1 MTARGVIPCTPASGS
16 EPRDGTGHNK
26 SEGVHLILSRRS
38 FLVTAGAGVA
48 AGSLM
53 NRMAFANHHEGVPL
67 GIQLWTV
74 KDEAAKDLE
83 GTLRQVY
90 AAGFREIEFAGFYNK
105 TAAEIGAL
113 MKGIGFSLVSM
124 HAGASDISKKGDQ
137 ILADAKTLGLRY
149 IVCSSPGVTPE
160 KEKLPWEERM
170 KAVDLNDW
178 KWNAE
183 LFNKFGKQVK
193 DAGMTFGY
201 HNHSAEFK
209 KFDGVTALDYLF
221 ANTDPALVK
230 SELDVGWVV
239 VAQQDPI
246 ALLNK
251 YKDRVIALH
260 VKDVAKRES
269 ADKDPAS
276 VALGEGVIDWKSVIG
291 TAKKNGTKAFFYEQ
305 EAPFTRPIL
314 DSVKMSGDY
323 LQKLKV

>member
-1 MTARGVIPCTPASGS
+1 MV
-16 EPRDGTGHNK
+16 
-26 SEGVHLILSRRS
+26 
-38 FLVTAGAGVA
+38 
-48 AGSLM
+48 AGSFM
-53 NRMAFANHHEGVPL
+53 NRAFANHHEKIPL

-83 GTLRQVY
+83 GTLRKVY
-90 AAGFREIEFAGFYNK
+90 AAGFREIEFAGFYGK

-124 HAGASDISKKGDQ
+124 HAGAADIARKGDE

-149 IVCSSPGVTPE
+149 VVCSSPAVSPE
-160 KEKLPWEERM
+160 KDKLPWEERM

-178 KWNAE
+178 KKNAD
-183 LFNKFGKQVK
+183 LFNKFGKQVS

-209 KFDGVTALDYLF
+209 KFDGKTAFDHLYEM
-221 ANTDPALVK
+221 TDAKHVK
-230 SELDVGWVV
+230 IELDVGWVV

-246 ALLNK
+246 AILNK

-269 ADKDPAS
+269 ADKDPPS
-276 VALGEGVIDWKSVIG
+276 VALGEGVIDWKKVIG
-291 TAKKNGTKAFFYEQ
+291 TAKANGTKAFFYEQ
-305 EAPFTRPIL
+305 EAPFARPIL
-314 DSVKMSGDY
+314 ASVQMSGEY
-323 LQKLKV
+323 LQKLDV